1 MVDYD
6 ALSMLNISATQE
18 LLKRIKALEAE
29 NEALKTEVTTLRT
42 QSDRVDTL
50 EAQMQQLLKLLPAK
64 TVQGD
69 QAKVTANTK

>member
-1 MVDYD
+1 
-6 ALSMLNISATQE
+6 MLNISATQE